1 MKKSINIIFVAAVI
15 LLVAAVMADSLYS
28 LTPIGY
34 WLPVVVMIAYLAI
47 GIKLRGK
54 DISDEHFGDSC
65 YYLGFIALMIV
76 GVACLFDMQNI
87 SGAAVSIIARRLGGA
102 LACIALGVGVRIYY
116 VGFKPNLVGALDN
129 AEEKAMT
136 AAGKLAAVMEQ
147 TVEKMAESLAYI
159 EEATRHAI
167 DGVQGGIMQQVE
179 NQNKALVDLV
189 DSIKKELA
197 NPIGDL
203 GAAGKKLAESTMGN
217 AQAFAEAAR
226 LIMAHGDTVSES
238 LDTLRNTLAQVST
251 RSTEIGGALEQITA
265 VAGEQVKILENT
277 QGQANVMEK
286 ISQVLE
292 STRKNLG
299 QTSNGVKELK
309 ETMER
314 YVQSSQSQLAEQH
327 GTVEKLAGICKSQSE
342 TQQTFTGVV
351 KAIES
356 QINTTQRQQ
365 AALNGLI
372 EHNATAAASLT
383 MQTEALREHVEDSS
397 KRYNSLSDAV
407 AGQQQALQ
415 AAMTGIAAQQEQVA
429 RSIEQQA
436 GVVQAVQTQTVAL
449 EKLAQSGEVQTQKLI
464 RYVETSQQKQLQA
477 SDAIVA
483 QSRELRKQVET
494 GRQQYAGL
502 ANVVQ
507 QQNEQNSAQSRALI
521 GYIESSQKLQLDA
534 SKAIEAHAAEIGKL
548 SDQVVEQGRILR
560 EQIKEIQRTR
570 QQNEEVAAS
579 VVAQTDELIR
589 HIESSREQFALQTGA
604 LKEQVDGG
612 QRQYSELSNLVLAQ
626 TESLLQSVADT
637 RQSRENIS
645 TAVETQNEV
654 LRQFVENSHRE
665 AVGVLNAV
673 AAQTDALSQQ
683 TQSGEQRYAG
693 TLAEIRAQGE
703 ALAQFAAQ
711 GRSRHEEDRKRY
723 EEVAAALAG
732 SIDKS
737 RQERDEL
744 LNSVLA
750 QTDELTRH
758 VEAGR
763 EQYAGIA
770 ELVRK
775 QSEVLARQIEAGRGQ
790 DEAVAQ
796 QIAAQNQAIQDAQQR
811 QEGMLESLRS
821 LAAGI
826 ESIQKRHEDA
836 SSMLAAQSKALMEQI
851 ELGRRQFA
859 EVSGSAETGRQ
870 QYAEI
875 GNRLLEQGETL
886 QKSIESGRKLQSDI
900 TSTILSQTR
909 AFTDHVQTIRKQV
922 DSGLKQHDAVTK
934 LLDDISR
941 RVLEQGEALKVSL
954 ENNKRLSTAVEKHGA
969 VLELFIQNKP
979 QDDGAGGDQGETLV
993 QFAEQFGKGQQ
1004 EMIAAIKDQAEQTRK
1019 QQGSMLVLA
1028 NELKK
1033 TLATLQGHLG
1043 GQ

>member
-1 MKKSINIIFVAAVI
+1 MKKTINIIFVAAVI
-15 LLVAAVMADSLYS
+15 LLVAAVVVDSLYS
-28 LTPIGY
+28 LAPVGY
-34 WLPVVVMIAYLAI
+34 WFPIIVMTAYLMA

-54 DISDEHFGDSC
+54 DVSDEHFGDSC
-65 YYLGFIALMIV
+65 YYLGFIALMVV
-76 GVACLFDMQNI
+76 GVACLFDMQHI
-87 SGAAVSIIARRLGGA
+87 SGTAVSIIARRLGGA
-102 LACIALGVGVRIYY
+102 LACIAMGVGVRIYY

-136 AAGKLAAVMEQ
+136 AAGRLAATMEQ

-159 EEATRHAI
+159 GEATRHAI
-167 DGVQGGIMQQVE
+167 DGVQGGITQQVE
-179 NQNKALVDLV
+179 DQKKALGDLV

-203 GAAGKKLAESTMGN
+203 STAGRKLADSTMGN

-238 LDTLRNTLAQVST
+238 LDTLKNTLAQVSAH
-251 RSTEIGGALEQITA
+251 STEIGGALERITA

-292 STRKNLG
+292 STRKSLG

-309 ETMER
+309 ETVGR
-314 YVQSSQSQLAEQH
+314 YVENSQSQLAEQR
-327 GTVEKLAGICKSQSE
+327 GTMERLADICESQSK

-351 KAIES
+351 EAVKS
-356 QINTTQRQQ
+356 QIDATQRQQ
-365 AALNGLI
+365 TALNGLI
-372 EHNATAAASLT
+372 EHSASASTNLT
-383 MQTEALREHVEDSS
+383 MQTEALRAHVEDSS
-397 KRYNSLSDAV
+397 HHYNSLSDTV

-415 AAMTGIAAQQEQVA
+415 AAMAGIAAQQGQVA

-436 GVVQAVQTQTVAL
+436 GVTQAVQTQTAAL
-449 EKLAQSGEVQTQKLI
+449 KNLVQSGEAQTQKLI

-494 GRQQYAGL
+494 GHQQYAGL
-502 ANVVQ
+502 ASVVQ
-507 QQNEQNSAQSRALI
+507 QQNEQNSAQSRALVS
-521 GYIESSQKLQLDA
+521 YVESSQKLQLGA
-534 SKAIEAHAAEIGKL
+534 SKAIEVHAAEIGKL
-548 SDQVVEQGRILR
+548 SGQVIEQGRILR
-560 EQIKEIQRTR
+560 EQIKDNQRAR

-589 HIESSREQFALQTGA
+589 HIESSREQFALQTGT
-604 LKEQVDGG
+604 LKEQVVSG

-626 TESLLQSVADT
+626 TESLIQTVADT
-637 RQSRENIS
+637 RQLRENMS
-645 TAVETQNEV
+645 LAVEAQNEG
-654 LRQFVENSHRE
+654 LRQFIENSRRE
-665 AVGVLNAV
+665 SVGVLNAV

-693 TLAEIRAQGE
+693 TLAEIKAQSE

-711 GRSRHEEDRKRY
+711 GRSRHEDDRKRY
-723 EEVAAALAG
+723 EEVAAALAE
-732 SIDKS
+732 SIGKS

-750 QTDELTRH
+750 QTDELTKH

-763 EQYAGIA
+763 AQYAGIA
-770 ELVRK
+770 EVVHK
-775 QSEVLARQIEAGRGQ
+775 QGEALARQIEAGREQ
-790 DEAVAQ
+790 DEAITQ
-796 QIAAQNQAIQDAQQR
+796 RIAAQNQAIQGAQQR
-811 QEGMLESLRS
+811 QDGMLESLRS
-821 LAAGI
+821 LTAGI

-836 SSMLAAQSKALMEQI
+836 AGVLTLQSKALMEQI

-875 GNRLLEQGETL
+875 GSRLLEQGEAL

-900 TSTILSQTR
+900 TSTVLSQTR

-922 DSGLKQHDAVTK
+922 DSSLRQHDAVIK
-934 LLDDISR
+934 LFDDISKQ
-941 RVLEQGEALKVSL
+941 VLEQGEALKASL
-954 ENNKRLSTAVEKHGA
+954 ENSKRLSTAVEKHGA
-969 VLELFIQNKP
+969 VLELLIKNKS
-979 QDDGAGGDQGETLV
+979 QDDGAGGEQGDALT
-993 QFAEQFGKGQQ
+993 QFAEQLGKGQQ
-1004 EMIAAIKDQAEQTRK
+1004 EMIVAIKDQAEQTRK

-1033 TLATLQGHLG
+1033 TLATLQGHLD